1 MLDAAR
7 GVAEGSDYDTT
18 QEEIVVTY
26 GGPTNVES
34 GTGTTGTRNERRIR
48 ECTKEKLRRLGVWPV
63 ERDNELLS

>member
-34 GTGTTGTRNERRIR
+34 GTGTTGTRNE
-48 ECTKEKLRRLGVWPV
+48 
-63 ERDNELLS
+63 